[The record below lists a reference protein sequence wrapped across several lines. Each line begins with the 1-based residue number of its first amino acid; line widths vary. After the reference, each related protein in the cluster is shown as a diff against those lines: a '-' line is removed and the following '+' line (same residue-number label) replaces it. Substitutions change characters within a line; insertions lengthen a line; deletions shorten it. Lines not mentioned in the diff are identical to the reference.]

1 MAPQRKSRSS
11 SMKSGDLLHFPD
23 EPQYVHREKLYLALR
38 FFQWESPHN
47 GVIFNEVDVLEF
59 GTTEIRKF
67 RVEHMKVVPL

>member
-1 MAPQRKSRSS
+1 MVPGIPRGYPVKR
-11 SMKSGDLLHFPD
+11 GDLLRFPD
-23 EPQYVHREKLYLALR
+23 EPQYVHRGKLYLALR

-67 RVEHMKVVPL
+67 RVEHLKVVEQ

>member
-1 MAPQRKSRSS
+1 M
-11 SMKSGDLLHFPD
+11 MKVGDLLHFPE
-23 EPQYVHREKLYLALR
+23 EPQYVHRGKLYLALR